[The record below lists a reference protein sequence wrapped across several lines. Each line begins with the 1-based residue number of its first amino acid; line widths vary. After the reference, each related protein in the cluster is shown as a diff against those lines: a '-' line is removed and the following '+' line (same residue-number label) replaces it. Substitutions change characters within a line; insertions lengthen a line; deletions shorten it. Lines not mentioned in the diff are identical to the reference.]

1 MIKPVKALFLILL
14 ITACSTTEKVTEKSP
29 VYTEGEIENAALTDD
44 SKVAEMLESYRPH
57 YQAEMGIVLTEIE
70 NPLIFEKPEGA
81 LGNIA
86 ADALRFRAS
95 RESRRLVHIGVI
107 GEGSFRINLNEGP
120 LTLGE
125 VYEFM
130 PYENHLVLLKLTG
143 EQVLTL
149 ANQIA
154 EQGGSPVSGIRFQ
167 LQDNRARGVIVN
179 SEVVTPTKEYWVA
192 TSNWVADGGDNFP
205 VLWSPKERIDF
216 DVSIRQ
222 LYVDHFRNR
231 KMTEPFKDGRI
242 RE

>member
-14 ITACSTTEKVTEKSP
+14 ITACSTTERVTEKSP
-29 VYTEGEIENAALTDD
+29 VYTEEEIESAALADD
-44 SKVAEMLESYRPH
+44 RKVAEMLDTYRPR
-57 YQAEMGIVLTEIE
+57 YKAEMGVILTEIE
-70 NPLIFEKPEGA
+70 KPLTFEKPEGS

-95 RESRRLVHIGVI
+95 RESRRFVHIGII
-107 GEGSFRINLNEGP
+107 GEGSFSINLKEGP
-120 LTLGE
+120 LTLGD

-143 EQVLTL
+143 EQVLSL

-154 EQGGSPVSGIRFQ
+154 EQGGSPVSGMRFQ

-179 SEVVTPTKEYWVA
+179 SEVVSPNKEYWVA

-216 DVSIRQ
+216 DLSIRQ
-222 LYVDHFRNR
+222 LYVEHFRNR
-231 KMTEPFKDGRI
+231 NMTEPFKDGRV

>member
-14 ITACSTTEKVTEKSP
+14 ITACSTTEKVTEKTP
-29 VYTEGEIENAALTDD
+29 AYTEGEIENAALTDE
-44 SKVAEMLESYRPH
+44 SKIAGMLETYRPR
-57 YQAEMGIVLTEIE
+57 YNAEMGVILTEIE
-70 NPLIFEKPEGA
+70 NPLNFEKPEGA

-95 RESRRLVHIGVI
+95 RESRQFVHIGII
-107 GEGSFRINLNEGP
+107 GEGSFSINLNEGP

-143 EQVLTL
+143 DQVLTL

-154 EQGGSPVSGIRFQ
+154 EQGGSPVSGMRFQ

-216 DVSIRQ
+216 DLSIRQ